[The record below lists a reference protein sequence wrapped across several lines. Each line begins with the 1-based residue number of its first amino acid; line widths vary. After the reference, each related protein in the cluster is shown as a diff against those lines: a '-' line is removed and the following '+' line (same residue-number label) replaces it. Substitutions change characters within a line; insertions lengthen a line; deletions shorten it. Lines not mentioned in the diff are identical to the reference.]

1 MVPIPADL
9 QWVLE
14 DEMAVVPKSLFNR
27 LPGWRGSLGSAL
39 LSGGKNAS

>member
-14 DEMAVVPKSLFNR
+14 DEMAVILKSLFNQ
-27 LPGWRGSLGSAL
+27 LPG
-39 LSGGKNAS
+39 